1 MNRRRRRIAA
11 GLAALAGLGVVAWVG
26 WRGAAAQQADTR
38 RDFEIAARNHAFAP
52 AVIEVQQDD
61 LVRITMRAEDIAH
74 SFTLDEYRIAK
85 RAAAGQSVTFEFRAD
100 RPGTFSF
107 YCDLKLDERCRNMR
121 GQLVVRPR

>member
-1 MNRRRRRIAA
+1 MNGPRRRIAWR
-11 GLAALAGLGVVAWVG
+11 LALVACLALLAWAG

-38 RDFEIAARNHAFAP
+38 RDFEISARDHAFSP

-100 RPGTFSF
+100 RAGTFPF